1 MKFYIYLFSLLAIVS
16 SCKEETEDTPILA
29 NNYGS
34 GYYFATDNGVSYLD
48 SSLTSFVPKNQ
59 IFREVNGSS
68 ISNVNR
74 IKFQGTKAYIATE
87 NSFYSVNIET
97 FGLKGEATGFKNLVD
112 FDFVALG
119 RIFAVDK
126 EDSKVKVIDIDQ
138 MEITSDIETGDS
150 TSPVFILGNWYRSIV
165 LNGGAEP
172 DSLKDSTIIAIDCR
186 DELEPIADF
195 MGSLFIGEN
204 PNSAVNINSM
214 NILCKGIYDPN
225 DLTTKTTAT
234 LVKLDPWDLD
244 IEGSTNLNGIYNA
257 QNLVSNDDDTKYY
270 FTAEDGIYQMNTNGS
285 SVSLID
291 PIVSDVLYFL
301 DEEYFV
307 FTTDTTP
314 PNVLNRNVLFV
325 NDTQND
331 PSIVYKYNLDLNA
344 FTDTLIF
351 DGNVRDV
358 NFYQ

>member
-1 MKFYIYLFSLLAIVS
+1 MKFYIYLFLILAIVS
-16 SCKEETEDTPILA
+16 SCKEETDDNPVLV

-48 SSLTSFVPKNQ
+48 SSITSFIPKNQ
-59 IFREVNGSS
+59 IFKEVNGSS
-68 ISNVNR
+68 ISKVNR
-74 IKFQGTKAYIATE
+74 IKFQGNKAYIATE

-97 FGLKGEATGFKNLVD
+97 FGLKAETTGFKNLVD

-119 RIFAVDK
+119 RVFAVDK
-126 EDSKVKVIDIDQ
+126 EDSKVKVIDVDK

-150 TSPVFILGNWYRSIV
+150 TNPVFVLGSWYRSIV
-165 LNGGAEP
+165 LNGGGEP
-172 DSLKDSTIIAIDCR
+172 DSLKDSTIIAIDYR

-195 MGSLFIGEN
+195 MGSSFVGDN
-204 PNSAVNINSM
+204 PNSAVNINSTK
-214 NILCKGIYDPN
+214 ILCKGIYDPN
-225 DLTTKTTAT
+225 DLTTKTEAS
-234 LVKLDPWDLD
+234 LVTINPW
-244 IEGSTNLNGIYNA
+244 NLNVMSSQALNNIFNA
-257 QNLVSNDDDTKYY
+257 QNLVSNNDDTKYY
-270 FTAEDGIYQMNTNGS
+270 FTAENGIYQMNNNGS
-285 SVSLID
+285 SVTLIN
-291 PIVSDVLYFL
+291 PIVSDILYFL

-314 PNVLNRNVLFV
+314 PNILNRNVLFV

-331 PSIVYKYNLDLNA
+331 PSIVYKYNLDLNI

-358 NFYQ
+358 NFYN